1 MFKKYLLV
9 LSVLVFAVASFVGCN
24 EGDKVENMLV
34 PRLMLESRNLQYG
47 AIRGIEMQLPISRTK
62 VIVDR
67 EALVSEFDI
76 INVEL
81 VKVDMG
87 MALMIQTNDMGARAL
102 YRSTVTNMGGRVVF
116 TTNNQPIGAR
126 RIDGIIEDG
135 KFFTVVENE
144 DDELGQLVRDLKA
157 SIAELQTR

>member
-1 MFKKYLLV
+1 MLALALV
-9 LSVLVFAVASFVGCN
+9 LCSCN
-24 EGDKVENMLV
+24 KSEKADNLLV
-34 PRLMLESRNLQYG
+34 PRLMLESRSLQYG
-47 AIRGIEMQLPISRTK
+47 AIRGIEMKLPISQTQ

-67 EALVSEFDI
+67 EPVVSEFDI
-76 INVEL
+76 INVEM

-87 MALMIQTNDMGARAL
+87 MALMIQTNDKGARAL
-102 YRSTVTNMGGRVVF
+102 YRGTVTNMGQRVVF

-135 KFFTVVENE
+135 KLYTFIEID
-144 DDELGQLVRDLKA
+144 DDELGQLVLDLKA